1 MAKILITGG
10 AGFIGSSL
18 ALALLNENHDII
30 IVDNLITGNE
40 KLIPESENCKFVNL
54 NVNLY
59 DEIRPIFQKNKF
71 DYIFH
76 FAALVGVNRT
86 IENPIEVLKDI
97 QGFANIFNLSVDNKI
112 KRIYYSSSSE
122 VYGEPV
128 HLPQHEESTPLNS
141 RLPYAV
147 VKNVGESYCKSFK
160 KTYNLDYTIFRF
172 FNTYGNTQSEDF
184 VISKFIQCALKNE
197 DIKIYGD
204 GNQSRT
210 FCYIDDTIE
219 TIINLFNESINLNE
233 TINIGNDNITTINEL
248 VKIIVE
254 ITDSKSKILYVEPLK
269 DGDMT
274 RRQPEISK
282 MKKIL
287 NRELTPLKEGIK
299 KVINNIN

>member
-97 QGFANIFNLSVDNKI
+97 QGFDNIFNLSVDNKI

>member
-97 QGFANIFNLSVDNKI
+97 QGFDNIFNLSVDNKI

-219 TIINLFNESINLNE
+219 TIINLFNKSINLNE

>member
-112 KRIYYSSSSE
+112 KRIYYSSTSC
-122 VYGEPV
+122 GC
-128 HLPQHEESTPLNS
+128 ST
-141 RLPYAV
+141 
-147 VKNVGESYCKSFK
+147 
-160 KTYNLDYTIFRF
+160 
-172 FNTYGNTQSEDF
+172 
-184 VISKFIQCALKNE
+184 
-197 DIKIYGD
+197 IYH
-204 GNQSRT
+204 R
-210 FCYIDDTIE
+210 Y
-219 TIINLFNESINLNE
+219 
-233 TINIGNDNITTINEL
+233 
-248 VKIIVE
+248 
-254 ITDSKSKILYVEPLK
+254 
-269 DGDMT
+269 
-274 RRQPEISK
+274 
-282 MKKIL
+282 
-287 NRELTPLKEGIK
+287 
-299 KVINNIN
+299 